1 MAMNISEMTR
11 PECISLLKSARLG
24 RLACVRD
31 NRPYVVPIHFAFGDN
46 FIFGFSLPGK
56 KVEWMRDNPHICLQV
71 DDVGG
76 VHGWKSVVV
85 EGLFEDLPKAP
96 ALDSTIPARD
106 QQVSTSDHDRQF
118 AWSLLQKH
126 ANWWEPGALKP
137 GEAQAGT
144 GSHLFYQ
151 IRIETISGRQAYR

>member
-1 MAMNISEMTR
+1 MNISEMTR

-46 FIFGFSLPGK
+46 FIFSFSLPGK
-56 KVEWMRDNPHICLQV
+56 KVEWMRENPHICLQV

-96 ALDSTIPARD
+96 ALDSTFPASD
-106 QQVSTSDHDRQF
+106 QQLPTSDHDRQF

>member
-1 MAMNISEMTR
+1 MNVKEMTR
-11 PECISLLKSARLG
+11 QECIALLKSARLG
-24 RLACVRD
+24 RLACIRD

-46 FIFGFSLPGK
+46 YIFSFSLPGK
-56 KVEWMRDNPHICLQV
+56 KIDWMRNEPHVCLQV

-85 EGLFEDLPKAP
+85 EGVFAELPKAP
-96 ALDSTIPARD
+96 SAD
-106 QQVSTSDHDRQF
+106 QRTPPEDHEREY

-137 GEAQAGT
+137 GT
-144 GSHLFYQ
+144 TTSGSHLFYQ
-151 IRIETISGRQAYR
+151 IKIETISGRQAFQ

>member
-1 MAMNISEMTR
+1 MNIREMTR
-11 PECISLLKSARLG
+11 QECTVMLKSARLG
-24 RLACVRD
+24 RLGCVRN

-46 FIFGFSLPGK
+46 FIFSFSLPGK
-56 KVEWMRDNPHICLQV
+56 KVESMRDNPHVCLQV

-85 EGLFEDLPKAP
+85 DGVFEDLPKAP
-96 ALDSTIPARD
+96 ALDLTAPTID
-106 QQVSTSDHDRQF
+106 QQGPVSDHEREF

-126 ANWWEPGALKP
+126 ANWWEPGSLNLGATP
-137 GEAQAGT
+137 VTA

-151 IRIETISGRQAYR
+151 IKIETISGRQAFR

>member
-1 MAMNISEMTR
+1 MNIREMTR
-11 PECISLLKSARLG
+11 QECTALLKSARLG
-24 RLACVRD
+24 RLGCVRD

-46 FIFGFSLPGK
+46 FIFSFSLPGK
-56 KVEWMRDNPHICLQV
+56 KVEWMRENPHVCLQV

-85 EGLFEDLPKAP
+85 DGVFEDLPKAP
-96 ALDSTIPARD
+96 ALDPTVRAID
-106 QQVSTSDHDRQF
+106 QRAPVSNHEREF

-126 ANWWEPGALKP
+126 ANWWEPGALNLGATP
-137 GEAQAGT
+137 AIS

-151 IRIETISGRQAYR
+151 IRIETISGRQAFR